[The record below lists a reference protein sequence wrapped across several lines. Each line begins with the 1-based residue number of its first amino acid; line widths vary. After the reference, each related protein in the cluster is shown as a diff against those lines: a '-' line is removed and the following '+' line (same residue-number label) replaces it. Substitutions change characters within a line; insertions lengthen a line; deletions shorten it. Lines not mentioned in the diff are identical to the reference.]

1 MKSWRGR
8 TIQMKD
14 DASKIESWHDIHMSD
29 FHFDQKRATLG
40 NCQWVGILI
49 SACQE
54 CRLFQQLRL
63 QTLGSHEAM
72 PAAGHER
79 LPLGKATASRW
90 SAILLPGSPG
100 CEGTPRIDLWFKHV
114 YNTCSR
120 LYCDLFDIYIQLN
133 KCCYHLAPS
142 STTLVTASLSYWR
155 ALRCPRQ
162 VSTWRLMQLVHVRIR
177 PVKTTRT
184 RDPNATAKS
193 NRLLPFFRCSYH
205 FLSLS
210 RPSYLCLKIQTCA
223 SSVPFTAIHIPLYG
237 CTRMHISWKEFDK
250 VGAPLQLVFF
260 ERNVQPSLLQLI
272 FPVLLGAHRL
282 IATKHRLL

>member
-1 MKSWRGR
+1 MTWQTCR
-8 TIQMKD
+8 TSISIILGPYGQHWATANGSEFWFQHARSADYFSNFVCKL
-14 DASKIESWHDIHMSD
+14 SD
-29 FHFDQKRATLG
+29 LTKQCRQLDM
-40 NCQWVGILI
+40 ND
-49 SACQE
+49 
-54 CRLFQQLRL
+54 CRLEKLRRAVDPQSSCLEAQGVKGL
-63 QTLGSHEAM
+63 Q
-72 PAAGHER
+72 
-79 LPLGKATASRW
+79 GKICGLNMFIHF
-90 SAILLPGSPG
+90 ILFY
-100 CEGTPRIDLWFKHV
+100 T
-114 YNTCSR
+114 TCSR

-193 NRLLPFFRCSYH
+193 NRLLPFFRSSYH

-250 VGAPLQLVFF
+250 VRAPLQLVFF